1 MFSENDKVYQ
11 IPEKSLADISAG
23 GFAKRVLIVA
33 CAEPAHPGTLDF
45 LKKVLLAAGLDL
57 DRDTSFAEVPETE
70 EMSFLPMFKLKQ
82 PASVLVFGLSPKQ
95 LGLNAQIP
103 LYQPTPFYGATF
115 LFSEKRSVLEPDK
128 TRKTNLWQALK
139 QVYL

>member
-11 IPEKSLADISAG
+11 ISEKSLLDISAG
-23 GFAKRVLIVA
+23 GFAKRVQVVI
-33 CAEPAHPGTLDF
+33 CSEPAYPETLDF
-45 LKKVLLAAGLDL
+45 LKKILLAAGLDL
-57 DRDTSFAEVPETE
+57 DRDTGFAQVSETE
-70 EMSFLPMFKLKQ
+70 EISFLPFFKIKQ
-82 PASVLVFGLSPKQ
+82 PVSVLVFGLSPKQ

-115 LFSEKRSVLEPDK
+115 LFSEKLSLLEPDK